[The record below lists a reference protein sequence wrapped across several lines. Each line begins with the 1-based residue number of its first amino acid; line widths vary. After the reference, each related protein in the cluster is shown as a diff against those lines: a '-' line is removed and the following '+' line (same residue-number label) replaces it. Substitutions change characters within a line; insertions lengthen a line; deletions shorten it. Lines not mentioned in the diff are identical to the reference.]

1 MVRNPAGTYGYIGF
15 LGFRKNQCVKCY
27 SENAGI
33 LGILSSGAARN
44 QFLPVQ
50 SDTFGCAE
58 NALKMLGFVRVPVG
72 SKQRP
77 ETRPFTTKKPTV
89 RQNVSAAVGTRE

>member
-1 MVRNPAGTYGYIGF
+1 MKF
-15 LGFRKNQCVKCY
+15 Y

-33 LGILSSGAARN
+33 FGILSSGAARN

-58 NALKMLGFVRVPVG
+58 NALKMLGFDVG
-72 SKQRP
+72 AHPILGILESIRMGAP
-77 ETRPFTTKKPTV
+77 R
-89 RQNVSAAVGTRE
+89 

>member
-1 MVRNPAGTYGYIGF
+1 MVRTLGPVRATAIGF

-50 SDTFGCAE
+50 SDTFGCAV

-72 SKQRP
+72 SKQRL
-77 ETRPFTTKKPTV
+77 ESRPFTTKNLRYDKTY
-89 RQNVSAAVGTRE
+89 QQQ